1 MSLNKSILVQ
11 KQKFITISD
20 FVKDSFLKIEI
31 AKEELRK
38 TEKGKLICDRAQ
50 LEETI
55 RNLMVEVENL
65 SKTNQQLLDDLKTR
79 AFFQKYHD
87 ATEALNKLQNE
98 NEALVK
104 FKYKDFQLYDSRQIL
119 HTMGSLV
126 ETKSDLSRINYK
138 RYFHNNK
145 LPLNGVLNLDTQ
157 SAEGKSESS
166 RAGSLSKISAVKI
179 PMKKA
184 FRRKES
190 QQATLH
196 SKKDS
201 ITSVNTAVCKI
212 ASNKSL
218 MHTSQDEIF
227 ENSKFWK

>member
-1 MSLNKSILVQ
+1 MSSNKSILVQ

-31 AKEELRK
+31 AKEELRR
-38 TEKGKLICDRAQ
+38 TEKGKLIWDRAQ

-55 RNLMVEVENL
+55 KNLMVEIENL

-104 FKYKDFQLYDSRQIL
+104 FKYKEFESFDSRKIL
-119 HTMGSLV
+119 HTIGSAV
-126 ETKSDLSRINYK
+126 ETKSDLNKINYK
-138 RYFHNNK
+138 RYFHNNR
-145 LPLNGVLNLDTQ
+145 LPLNGILNLDTQ

-166 RAGSLSKISAVKI
+166 RAGSLSKISSVKI

-184 FRRKES
+184 FKRKES

-201 ITSVNTAVCKI
+201 ISSVNTAVWQI
-212 ASNKSL
+212 ASNKNL
-218 MHTSQDEIF
+218 MHISQDQIF
-227 ENSKFWK
+227 EQSKSR